1 MRTIKKPKT
10 MGFKKT
16 AYSDSGFRDYMT
28 KEENILTPNEFDNFL
43 KDPKRKHLVIENY
56 KNYLKSQLPF

>member
-10 MGFKKT
+10 MGVKKT
-16 AYSDSGFRDYMT
+16 AYTDSGFKQYMFD
-28 KEENILTPNEFDNFL
+28 EGILTSNEFDNFI
-43 KDPKRKHLVIENY
+43 KDPKRKDLVIKNY